1 MTKTPIYQ
9 THDPLGQIEV
19 YEENGVRHLNF
30 GSFAMQSAVGLNHAK
45 QLHFAYTQTMMG
57 ALLFQDIED
66 DDILLMGLGGGSLAK
81 YFFDHFPLCRIEAIE
96 YREVVAQIAYDYF
109 DLPRDSRLNVVID
122 DAAHYA
128 RERCVMQREF
138 YRLIMLDLFD
148 AEGISPS
155 LFNETFLTQCQ
166 SMLKKEGILVVNL
179 WNNKVK
185 IEPMLTWLG
194 HLYQKK
200 LLFLPVHGMVNT
212 IGFFFHEDTP
222 LYSRKALQ
230 KRAIQLEKRYQL
242 PFKRYLKEFIAYNS
256 HFIDNVTSA

>member
-30 GSFAMQSAVGLNHAK
+30 GSFAMQSAVGLNHSN

-57 ALLFQDIED
+57 ALLFQDIAD
-66 DDILLMGLGGGSLAK
+66 DDILLMGLGGGSMAK

-96 YREVVAQIAYDYF
+96 YRQVVAQIAYDYF

-128 RERCVMQREF
+128 RERGVMQREF

-148 AEGISPS
+148 SEGIAPS
-155 LFNETFLTQCQ
+155 LFSETFLTQCQ
-166 SMLKKEGILVVNL
+166 SMLKKDGILVVNL
-179 WNNKVK
+179 WNNKAQFEQLFV
-185 IEPMLTWLG
+185 WLG
-194 HLYQKK
+194 SLFQAK

-222 LYSRKALQ
+222 LYSRKTLQ
-230 KRAIQLEKRYQL
+230 KRAIQLEKKYQL
-242 PFKRYLKEFIAYNS
+242 PFKRYLKEFIAYNPN
-256 HFIDNVTSA
+256 FIDNVTSA

>member
-1 MTKTPIYQ
+1 MYKRQ
-9 THDPLGQIEV
+9 
-19 YEENGVRHLNF
+19 
-30 GSFAMQSAVGLNHAK
+30 
-45 QLHFAYTQTMMG
+45 
-57 ALLFQDIED
+57 
-66 DDILLMGLGGGSLAK
+66 GGGSLAK